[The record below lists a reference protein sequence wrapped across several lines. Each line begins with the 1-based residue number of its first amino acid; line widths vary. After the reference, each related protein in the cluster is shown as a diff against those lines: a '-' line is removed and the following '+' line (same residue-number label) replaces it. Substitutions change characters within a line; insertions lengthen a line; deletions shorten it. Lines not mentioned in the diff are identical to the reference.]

1 MSHRAEGSG
10 VLRAVGVALVLLL
23 GVAGCVPSPPDPVES
38 PSPEVIP
45 GPRLGDRLDD
55 DGTIPL
61 DLALDLFA
69 AGFGPIDGGDPD
81 AVELPVHSGTMA
93 IRGLMRH
100 WEELTPDQ
108 QSTVD
113 AIFESGARDE
123 AETGDAADLEGTDLG
138 GRVVPALRMEPTES
152 IRGITALVAEVQA
165 ELEDLLGRRLSV
177 PIEAGAS
184 DAVADPKYH
193 AFAWANIGGSH
204 VGAGRMDACEI
215 DVLQPGWDVID
226 TPQFRTLIAHEVM
239 HCFQFDGAG
248 GVADVADGASWVVEG
263 GATFAAVAVAPTD
276 YFDARWDE
284 WLREP
289 RIPLSKREYDALGV
303 FAVAEQEGADV
314 WQHLVPLLQAGDTAA
329 GLELLFD
336 RPREEALTAIAR
348 RLVREPRV
356 GPEWDSDGPHITTAQ
371 GAIGIILF
379 TGASIDEVA
388 TILPFATAP
397 YTIGFE
403 AGSEVID
410 VAVFGG
416 RGVIGV
422 PRGATDEVGTEF
434 LRRYCVT
441 GFCECPGG
449 GVLGTEL
456 PPGARLG
463 LALTSPHPSAPSTV
477 TIQASTT
484 SQAEACGNRT
494 PGEVLVVRFD
504 SPEPFEVHGGHCIV
518 QDSGDLL
525 IQAGDGRMPQGYD
538 APTEHRDD
546 VAISIYKNPASAPH
560 AGSVD
565 LSVGGVRHSG
575 GSTILVSPDGLSGS
589 FALDSGYAGEWVCAG
604 FVTPEEAFGT
614 G

>member
-1 MSHRAEGSG
+1 MSHRAEDPLR
-10 VLRAVGVALVLLL
+10 VRAVGVALVLLL
-23 GVAGCVPSPPDPVES
+23 CAVGCVPSPPDPVET
-38 PSPEVIP
+38 PTPEVTS

-69 AGFGPIDGGDPD
+69 AGFGPIDGGEAD
-81 AVELPVHSGTMA
+81 AVGLPVLSGTMA
-93 IRGLMRH
+93 VRGLMRH
-100 WEELTPDQ
+100 WDELTTEQ
-108 QSTVD
+108 RATVD
-113 AIFESGARDE
+113 AIFGARAGRRDLGSGAV
-123 AETGDAADLEGTDLG
+123 AA
-138 GRVVPALRMEPTES
+138 VQSAVPALQMEPTES

-184 DAVADPKYH
+184 DAVEDPKYQ
-193 AFAWANIGGSH
+193 AFTWANIGGRH
-204 VGAGRMDACEI
+204 VAAGRMDACEI
-215 DVLQPGWDVID
+215 DVLQPSWDVID

-239 HCFQFDGAG
+239 HCFQYEGAG
-248 GVADVADGASWVVEG
+248 GVAAVANGPAWVVEG
-263 GATFAAVAVAPTD
+263 GATFAGVAVAPTD
-276 YFDARWDE
+276 YFDDRWDQ

-289 RIPLSKREYDALGV
+289 GMPLHKRAYDALGV

-314 WQHLVPLLQAGDTAA
+314 WQHLVPLLQADGTTA
-329 GLELLFD
+329 GLDLLFE
-336 RPREEALTAIAR
+336 RPHGEALTAIAR

-356 GPEWDSDGPHITTAQ
+356 GPAWDSRGPHITTTQ
-371 GAIGIILF
+371 GAIGIVLF
-379 TGASIDEVA
+379 TGASIDEEA

-403 AGSEVID
+403 AGSEVVD

-416 RGVIGV
+416 RGMIGV
-422 PRGATDEVGTEF
+422 PGGATEEVGAEF
-434 LRRYCVT
+434 LRRYCVR
-441 GFCECPGG
+441 GFCECPGGRG

-456 PPGARLG
+456 PPGARIG
-463 LALTSPHPSAPSTV
+463 LALTSPHASAPSAV
-477 TIQASTT
+477 TIQASTI
-484 SQAEACGNRT
+484 SQAEACGNRA

-504 SPEPFEVHGGHCIV
+504 APEPFEVHGGHCIV

-525 IQAGDGRMPQGYD
+525 IQAGDGRMPEGYD
-538 APTEHRDD
+538 APPEHRDD
-546 VAISIYKNPASAPH
+546 VAISIYKNPTSAPH
-560 AGSVD
+560 SGSVD

-589 FALDSGYAGEWVCAG
+589 FVLDSGYAGEWVCAEL
-604 FVTPEEAFGT
+604 VTPDEAFGT